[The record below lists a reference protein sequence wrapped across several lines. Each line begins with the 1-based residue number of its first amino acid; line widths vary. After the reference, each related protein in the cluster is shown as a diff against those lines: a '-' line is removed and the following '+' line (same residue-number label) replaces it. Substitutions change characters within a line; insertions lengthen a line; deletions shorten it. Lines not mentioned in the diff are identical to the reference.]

1 MPEPPV
7 PQIVDV
13 LRDLANLRRQQ
24 DQLEFSVV
32 TLLRATGA
40 TWEQIGD
47 ELGISRQAAR
57 ERYAKLQKRQ
67 APKD

>member
-7 PQIVDV
+7 SQIVDV
-13 LRDLANLRRQQ
+13 LKNLADLRRQQ
-24 DQLEFSVV
+24 DRLEYSVV
-32 TLLRATGA
+32 TLLRAAGA

>member
-1 MPEPPV
+1 MAEPPV

-13 LRDLANLRRQQ
+13 LKDLAELRRQQ
-24 DQLEFSVV
+24 DRLEHSVI
-32 TLLRATGA
+32 TLLRAAGA

-67 APKD
+67 APRP